1 MTHRRKSSCCCDA
14 EQGPCFLGFGTVP
27 KTIYDRSQ
35 FISCP
40 NDGTIS
46 KPTDEWRR
54 NPHDNWSF
62 CDPKKEEELV
72 LFIQRDPYSW
82 DSYCTVSTPYP
93 CIDDVNCPWDN
104 APEGTSPCDRGCR
117 IDPFSISSRADGA
130 DPIVVRYRHPV
141 SENDAYYGEKRVN
154 PPVGGFGQD
163 WTGVPDRAANE
174 LYAYSFVHA
183 ERSGHAGNLYPF
195 EFGYQVQQAA
205 GGREPRI
212 HDYGENGHGFP
223 CYCHEFG
230 NGGDGPGGNCDDWLC
245 SQGNFSRCKRDP
257 NVDYG
262 FDFNGINQRPCTKG
276 QANAIGDTW
285 RTADYGWVRSGDHNF
300 GCDSILGPAE
310 MGGKY
315 FWLQGI
321 ANAPTDHFYN
331 HYMADFTID
340 PNSGCRQYESY
351 VLDYGYGPEGTRR
364 LADTLLVVVHR
375 EKYYER
381 YYTSINEDD
390 NPTQVPEGYSQYLP
404 SEDHLWP
411 TSSGTFFSQRTPEYF
426 VLGCAGCPIFSWEI
440 AFNDYL
446 ENTNWEDVP
455 ELVNDYRE
463 ILDALCG
470 DIPIGEKIIT
480 IADLCFAIFSKCL
493 TLYDEQLNIPKDVGY
508 LSNSL
513 AKILEDEGIL
523 PSAQNYGPEQDFKI
537 FKKTMKRIDVSYD
550 GKLGM
555 CCFSGDV
562 TSDDCLEENEIGG
575 CAIPT
580 CGQAVDTDGDG
591 ALELRGVV
599 CEDPSYVECC
609 LKAGVSYKVQFD
621 PALGKN
627 EYTECP
633 EDQQPGCAGYN
644 DTVGTGWDEL
654 CIELAEAYVT
664 GSIANPGECERTITA
679 CMDGLPEDMCKW
691 YGGAWHEGKNC
702 EIHAAQGYCEGDTP
716 EDKDGK
722 QKGSCC
728 KRCSSGGGG
737 AGGIGGDSESA
748 DCYDGDNSVLCRC
761 HESTFVANSAGDDI
775 DLEATCIGKP
785 VGDEDGDLSDC
796 VDGSDSCYL
805 WRPNRNCWNINGI
818 ENCGPDP
825 LGAEC
830 ESRPSDFTL
839 PDEIEDISCTNPLI
853 ICEEQY
859 FYGRP
864 GGWSHSCSSATNR
877 FDKKYFPQ
885 RMTRFSG
892 NCFSAAPYPQ
902 VQNCESDMGGGCGQY
917 VCDWEDQND
926 LMECLRQNCCINNTA
941 CAICGSGID
950 NNDNPED
957 YWCSDETLTETCRG
971 AWFQYQMNV
980 LEPPTDN
987 CTRNYR
993 CAITNNAWLLRVDP
1007 WLTYDASKGVDAP
1020 EEDQVEI
1027 WTGHPGWIPTRN
1039 YDDDPYVHDED
1050 ISWYHPPLTIG
1061 KPRPCTLATGD
1072 NPDDPSCKDVC
1083 CHAQC
1088 TIKVFN
1094 PITGYETVCPNIA
1107 GHEDSEST
1115 LPEAIAECEFNHLL
1129 SDGDGDIDPACGRL
1143 CPKGYYCCSYT
1154 GQCLEYGVHPCRPC
1168 PQECPEGE
1176 NCCVVLNEGEGGSYE
1191 IRCVSGECP
1200 QHDEPDNQPPSQ
1212 QNISFLN
1219 ANEICLEPPPD
1230 CQVEIPQ
1237 TLNFQSEDE

>member
-1 MTHRRKSSCCCDA
+1 
-14 EQGPCFLGFGTVP
+14 
-27 KTIYDRSQ
+27 
-35 FISCP
+35 
-40 NDGTIS
+40 
-46 KPTDEWRR
+46 
-54 NPHDNWSF
+54 
-62 CDPKKEEELV
+62 
-72 LFIQRDPYSW
+72 
-82 DSYCTVSTPYP
+82 
-93 CIDDVNCPWDN
+93 
-104 APEGTSPCDRGCR
+104 
-117 IDPFSISSRADGA
+117 
-130 DPIVVRYRHPV
+130 
-141 SENDAYYGEKRVN
+141 GEKRVN

-340 PNSGCRQYESY
+340 PNSGCRQYNSY

-864 GGWSHSCSSATNR
+864 GGWSHSCSSA
-877 FDKKYFPQ
+877 
-885 RMTRFSG
+885 
-892 NCFSAAPYPQ
+892 
-902 VQNCESDMGGGCGQY
+902 
-917 VCDWEDQND
+917 
-926 LMECLRQNCCINNTA
+926 
-941 CAICGSGID
+941 
-950 NNDNPED
+950 
-957 YWCSDETLTETCRG
+957 
-971 AWFQYQMNV
+971 
-980 LEPPTDN
+980 
-987 CTRNYR
+987 
-993 CAITNNAWLLRVDP
+993 
-1007 WLTYDASKGVDAP
+1007 
-1020 EEDQVEI
+1020 
-1027 WTGHPGWIPTRN
+1027 
-1039 YDDDPYVHDED
+1039 
-1050 ISWYHPPLTIG
+1050 
-1061 KPRPCTLATGD
+1061 
-1072 NPDDPSCKDVC
+1072 
-1083 CHAQC
+1083 
-1088 TIKVFN
+1088 
-1094 PITGYETVCPNIA
+1094 
-1107 GHEDSEST
+1107 
-1115 LPEAIAECEFNHLL
+1115 
-1129 SDGDGDIDPACGRL
+1129 
-1143 CPKGYYCCSYT
+1143 
-1154 GQCLEYGVHPCRPC
+1154 
-1168 PQECPEGE
+1168 
-1176 NCCVVLNEGEGGSYE
+1176 
-1191 IRCVSGECP
+1191 
-1200 QHDEPDNQPPSQ
+1200 
-1212 QNISFLN
+1212 
-1219 ANEICLEPPPD
+1219 
-1230 CQVEIPQ
+1230 
-1237 TLNFQSEDE
+1237 